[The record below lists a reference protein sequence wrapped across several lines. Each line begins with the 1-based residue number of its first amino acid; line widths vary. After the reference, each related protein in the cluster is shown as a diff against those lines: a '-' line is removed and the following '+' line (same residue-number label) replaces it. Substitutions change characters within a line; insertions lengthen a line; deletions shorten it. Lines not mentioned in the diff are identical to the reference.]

1 MPNFGIFLQLTHSGI
16 HFKIHLYSEVLV
28 MKKINLHSHTTYC
41 DGLNTAEEM
50 VLAAIEKGFDTFGFS
65 GHSYIDFDDSWC
77 MSLESTK
84 EYFTEIQLLKE
95 KYNNQITIL
104 CGVEQDY
111 LSETSIE
118 EYDYVI
124 GSVHVIP
131 KNGEYISVDY
141 TAESLIDNINKHYNG
156 DALSLAEDYF
166 EMIGNVYKKT
176 KCHIVGHFDL
186 LTKFNE
192 KTPIFDTS
200 HPRYIKAAEKALSKL
215 LDDNVIFEVNTG
227 AISRGYRTSPYPSK
241 ELLLKIKEAGGK
253 VILSSDTHSI
263 KTVDAGYEDAIAL
276 LKDCGFT
283 I

>member
-1 MPNFGIFLQLTHSGI
+1 
-16 HFKIHLYSEVLV
+16 

-41 DGLNTAEEM
+41 DGQNTAEEM
-50 VLAAIEKGFDTFGFS
+50 VLAAIERGFDIFGFS
-65 GHSYIDFDDSWC
+65 GHSYLTFDDSWC
-77 MSLESTK
+77 MSK
-84 EYFTEIQLLKE
+84 ENTRKYYEEIQLLKA
-95 KYNNQITIL
+95 KYKDQITIL
-104 CGVEQDY
+104 CGIEQDY
-111 LSETSIE
+111 LSDTSTD
-118 EYDYVI
+118 EYDYII

-141 TAESLIDNINKHYNG
+141 TAENLIENINKHYNG

-166 EMIGNVYKKT
+166 EMIGNVHKKT

-200 HPRYIKAAEKALSKL
+200 HPRYIEAAEGALSKL
-215 LDDNVIFEVNTG
+215 IEANVIFEVNTG

-241 ELLLKIKEAGGK
+241 ELLIKIKEAGGK
-253 VILSSDTHSI
+253 VILSSDTHSV